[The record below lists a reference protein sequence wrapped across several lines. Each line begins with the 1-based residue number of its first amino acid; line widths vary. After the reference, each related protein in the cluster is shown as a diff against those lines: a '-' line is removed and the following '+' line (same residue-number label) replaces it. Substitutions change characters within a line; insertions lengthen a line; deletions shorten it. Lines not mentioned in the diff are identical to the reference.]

1 MWEWVIRLICL
12 SIGGVIGLVVMAC
25 CAMARDAD
33 QRAEFDTFFDT
44 FFGNIKVRVR
54 WKCPDCGF
62 EQADYVPAAR
72 AGLRIEYLAETEVT
86 CSEFLGG
93 CGKSFLIGSQVTPT
107 VEVIQPDPGRILYP
121 VRGE

>member
-1 MWEWVIRLICL
+1 MSPWIVGPTCL
-12 SIGGVIGLVVMAC
+12 VAGGLLGVIVMAC
-25 CAMARDAD
+25 CCAARDAD
-33 QRAEFDTFFDT
+33 QRAEFDTFL
-44 FFGNIKVRVR
+44 GNIKVRVR

-62 EQADYVPAAR
+62 EQADYVPVAR

-107 VEVIQPDPGRILYP
+107 VEVIQPDSGRILYP